1 MLIPMERKTSYSK
14 FIDRYL
20 DGELNDSEKQWFE
33 NEILTDSDLAK
44 DLELHREVNDAIR
57 ETDVLKFRH
66 KLDKIHATIEPE
78 YQQSLTQKVI
88 RSKYSRI
95 AAASIVILFAVGMLM
110 GNMPG
115 QPVNTDKL
123 FQQYYEVPEI
133 SGLARSDLAI
143 DKLYLEA
150 IACYAD
156 KQFTEAV
163 NLFEQVVQ
171 IDKNNMKAHLA
182 AGISNIETN
191 QPIKA
196 EKSFETVIEHK
207 DNLYVDQANWYLG
220 LCYLKMNNL
229 ENAGKQFDI
238 VASDDRSNKQDV
250 AKKILKKLD
259 K

>member
-1 MLIPMERKTSYSK
+1 MERKTNYSK

-20 DGELNDSEKQWFE
+20 DGELSESEKQWFE
-33 NEILTDSDLAK
+33 NEIISDSDLAK
-44 DLELHREVNDAIR
+44 DIELHREVNAAIR
-57 ETDVLKFRH
+57 ETDVLKFRR

-78 YQQSLTQKVI
+78 YQRSLTHKVI

-95 AAASIVILFAVGMLM
+95 AAASIVILFAVGMLL

-115 QPVNTDKL
+115 QPVDSDKL
-123 FQQYYEVPEI
+123 FQRYYETPEFSDI
-133 SGLARSDLAI
+133 VRSDLAI
-143 DKLYLEA
+143 DRLYLEA
-150 IACYAD
+150 ITCYAD

-163 NLFEQVVQ
+163 ELFERVVQ
-171 IDKNNMKAHLA
+171 IDKNNMKAYLA

-191 QPIKA
+191 QPAKA
-196 EKSFETVIEHK
+196 EKSFETVIEQK

-229 ENAGKQFDI
+229 EDAEKQFDMI
-238 VASDDRSNKQDV
+238 ASDDRSYKQAM